1 MLYEPNTSISITDLK
16 ALTESWLIDARKF
29 PAAPALYDC
38 QQVVTTVTNL
48 PREDCVHDK
57 INATQLLHAT
67 IDSSL
72 DTIETA
78 HIRRAN
84 TDDFRTRSRSRDT
97 DRHLFG
103 FFDVAADNACVGAE
117 VDECAD
123 LGAAY
128 CASTTGAE
136 DYFIL

>member
-1 MLYEPNTSISITDLK
+1 M
-16 ALTESWLIDARKF
+16 IDARKF
-29 PAAPALYDC
+29 PAAPALNHC

-48 PREDCVHDK
+48 LRKDCVHDK
-57 INATQLLHAT
+57 INTTQLLHAT
-67 IDSSL
+67 IHSGL
-72 DTIETA
+72 ETIKTA

-84 TDDFRTRSRSRDT
+84 TDDFRTWSRSRDT
-97 DRHLFG
+97 GGHLFG
-103 FFDVAADNACVGAE
+103 FFDVAADDACVGAE
-117 VDECAD
+117 VDESAD